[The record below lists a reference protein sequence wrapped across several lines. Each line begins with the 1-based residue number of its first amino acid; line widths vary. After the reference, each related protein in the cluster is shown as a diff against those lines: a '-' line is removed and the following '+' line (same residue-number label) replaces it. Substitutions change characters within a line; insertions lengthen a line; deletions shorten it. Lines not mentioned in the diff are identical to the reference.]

1 MFLSF
6 FSNLSANYHKLA
18 YDFNFKSIEGGEI
31 KLNNYTYKTN
41 LKNSTCGDKISIEIS
56 LKKNTIIEL
65 RYETEACIFCQA
77 SASTL
82 ANIAKNTNFSDLKK
96 NLSKYL
102 NFSKK
107 VPKKFNNLTYLLK
120 DKYMKRKDCILL
132 PFKAFYKAIK

>member
-1 MFLSF
+1 M
-6 FSNLSANYHKLA
+6 
-18 YDFNFKSIEGGEI
+18 IENRLLKIATNTKFYGL
-31 KLNNYTYKTN
+31 KNNYTYKSN
-41 LKNSTCGDKISIEIS
+41 LKNSKCGDKISIEIVV
-56 LKKNTIIEL
+56 KKNNIGEL

-82 ANIAKNTNFSDLKK
+82 ANIAKNTNFSNFKK

-120 DKYMKRKDCILL
+120 DKYMNRKDCILL

>member
-1 MFLSF
+1 MIDNRLLKIA
-6 FSNLSANYHKLA
+6 SNTKFYGLK
-18 YDFNFKSIEGGEI
+18 
-31 KLNNYTYKTN
+31 NNYTYKSN

-56 LKKNTIIEL
+56 LKKNIITEL

-82 ANIAKNTNFSDLKK
+82 ANIAKNTNFSDLKQ

-102 NFSKK
+102 NLSKK
-107 VPKKFNNLTYLLK
+107 VPKKFNNLTFLLK

>member
-1 MFLSF
+1 MIDKRLLKIA
-6 FSNLSANYHKLA
+6 SNTKFYGLK
-18 YDFNFKSIEGGEI
+18 
-31 KLNNYTYKTN
+31 NNYTYKTI
-41 LKNSTCGDKISIEIS
+41 LKNSICGDKISIEIS
-56 LKKNTIIEL
+56 LKKNNIQEL
-65 RYETEACIFCQA
+65 RYETEACVFCQA

-82 ANIAKNTNFSDLKK
+82 ANIAKNTNFSNLKK

-102 NFSKK
+102 DYSKK

>member
-1 MFLSF
+1 MIDNRLLKIA
-6 FSNLSANYHKLA
+6 SNTKFYGLK
-18 YDFNFKSIEGGEI
+18 
-31 KLNNYTYKTN
+31 NNYTYKTN

-56 LKKNTIIEL
+56 LKKNIIKEL

-82 ANIAKNTNFSDLKK
+82 ASIAKDTNLSDLKK

-102 NFSKK
+102 NLSKK
-107 VPKKFNNLTYLLK
+107 VPRKFSNLTYLLK
-120 DKYMKRKDCILL
+120 DKYMRRKDCILL

>member
-1 MFLSF
+1 MIDNRLLKIA
-6 FSNLSANYHKLA
+6 SNTKFYGLK
-18 YDFNFKSIEGGEI
+18 
-31 KLNNYTYKTN
+31 NNYTYKTN

-56 LKKNTIIEL
+56 LKKNTITEL

-82 ANIAKNTNFSDLKK
+82 ANIAKNTNFSIFKK

-107 VPKKFNNLTYLLK
+107 VPKKFKNLTYLLK
-120 DKYMKRKDCILL
+120 DKNMNRKDCIFL
-132 PFKAFYKAIK
+132 PFKAFYKAIR

>member
-1 MFLSF
+1 MIDNRLLKIA
-6 FSNLSANYHKLA
+6 SNTRFYGLKNV
-18 YDFNFKSIEGGEI
+18 
-31 KLNNYTYKTN
+31 YTYKTN
-41 LKNSTCGDKISIEIS
+41 LKNSICGDKISIEIS
-56 LKKNTIIEL
+56 LKKNIIKEL

-82 ANIAKNTNFSDLKK
+82 ANIAKNTNFSDFKR

-120 DKYMKRKDCILL
+120 DKHMNRKDCILL

>member
-1 MFLSF
+1 MIDKRLLKIA
-6 FSNLSANYHKLA
+6 SNTKFYGLK
-18 YDFNFKSIEGGEI
+18 
-31 KLNNYTYKTN
+31 NNYTFKTN
-41 LKNSTCGDKISIEIS
+41 LKNSICGDKISIEIS
-56 LKKNTIIEL
+56 LKKNIIQEL

-82 ANIAKNTNFSDLKK
+82 ANIAKNTNFSKLKK

-102 NFSKK
+102 NLSKK
-107 VPKKFNNLTYLLK
+107 VPRKFNNLTYLLK

>member
-1 MFLSF
+1 MIDNRLLKIASNTSF
-6 FSNLSANYHKLA
+6 YGLKN
-18 YDFNFKSIEGGEI
+18 D
-31 KLNNYTYKTN
+31 YTYKTN
-41 LKNSTCGDKISIEIS
+41 LKNSTCGDKITIEII
-56 LKKNTIIEL
+56 LNKNTIKEL

-82 ANIAKNTNFSDLKK
+82 ANIAKNTKFNDLKK

-102 NFSKK
+102 DFSKK

-120 DKYMKRKDCILL
+120 DKYMNRKDCILL